1 MIDYRYVLVRFVP
14 DPERMEPTN
23 VGVILQ
29 GNGGVDVLFSP
40 HAAKR
45 KEIDTDIY
53 NKWKA
58 FFQTEI
64 RGDVAPLFQP
74 DRATPKFLQHLEAL
88 CGETVVLSRPLF
100 LSVDDSQRFADVLQ
114 SLYRRLVAPREA
126 EAAGVATGPT
136 GRFRQLAEELRFVNR
151 GIKRHEHVLVNHD
164 RLWMAYR
171 QVVNGEIIA
180 VDKVEVGNQIGATS
194 NEIQILPLIAD
205 NLPKFVSEKR
215 THFLLVDQLE
225 EPFTEQSDDGFEAMR
240 DDLERCVGLV
250 ERAGG
255 TVIREV
261 NAVESFADRLD
272 ACLPPSAVS
281 G

>member
-29 GNGGVDVLFSP
+29 GNGHVDVLFSP

-64 RGDVAPLFQP
+64 RGDAAPLFQP
-74 DRATPKFLQHLEAL
+74 DRASPKFLQHLEAL
-88 CGETVVLSRPLF
+88 CGETVVLSRPLL
-100 LSVDDSQRFADVLQ
+100 LSAADSQRFSDVLK
-114 SLYRRLVAPREA
+114 SLYRRLVAPCEA
-126 EAAGVATGPT
+126 EPAGDATRPT
-136 GRFRQLAEELRFVNR
+136 GRFRQLAEEFRFVNR
-151 GIKRHEHVLVNHD
+151 GMKRHEHIRVNGD

-171 QVVNGEIIA
+171 QVVKGETIA
-180 VDKVEVGNQIGATS
+180 LDKVEVGNQIGATS
-194 NEIQILPLIAD
+194 YEIERLPLIAD
-205 NLPKFVSEKR
+205 KLPSFVGEKR

-225 EPFTEQSDDGFEAMR
+225 QPFTDQPVDEFEAMR
-240 DDLERCVGLV
+240 DDLERCV
-250 ERAGG
+250 ERIEHAGG
-255 TVIREV
+255 TVIRELNGV
-261 NAVESFADRLD
+261 DTFADRLD

>member
-29 GNGGVDVLFSP
+29 GNGDVDIQFSP

-45 KEIDTDIY
+45 KEIDTEIY
-53 NKWKA
+53 NEWKA

-64 RGDVAPLFQP
+64 RGDAAPLFQP

-88 CGETVVLSRPLF
+88 CGETVMLSRPLL
-100 LSVDDSQRFADVLQ
+100 LSVDDSQRFEDVLQ
-114 SLYRRLVAPREA
+114 SLYRRLVAPREVEPA
-126 EAAGVATGPT
+126 GAATRPT
-136 GRFRQLAEELRFVNR
+136 GRFRQLAEEYRFDNR
-151 GIKRHEHVLVNHD
+151 GMKKHAHVHVND
-164 RLWMAYR
+164 NPLWMAYR
-171 QVVNGEIIA
+171 QVVNGETIA
-180 VDKVEVGNQIGATS
+180 LDKVEVRNQIGMTS
-194 NEIQILPLIAD
+194 LEIQILPLIAD
-205 NLPKFVSEKR
+205 NLPKFASEERK
-215 THFLLVDQLE
+215 HYLLVDELE
-225 EPFTEQSDDGFEAMR
+225 QPFTDQTVAEFEAMR

-261 NAVESFADRLD
+261 TDVETLANRLD
-272 ACLPPSAVS
+272 SSLPPSAVS